1 MRLDGPQEPG
11 PRPRASLGSGPT
23 APPAPVPP
31 AAALARPGP
40 CAAAAHALR
49 RHQHVHGAASGQVH
63 QGPARLP
70 VCGLPLPFRK
80 KTLQEIIIPH
90 HQATRSPSKPAC
102 PSAAPGTGLESRSPK
117 SGLLPSSRKLR
128 PDSCLCRS
136 LPLEDQISLLKGA
149 TIEIC
154 HIALNTTFCL
164 QSQHFL
170 CGPLRYAIEDGADGD
185 MVLDSRGVCPC
196 GVAGGKV
203 TRGSSACLFHSG
215 VSERVLRAAL
225 SLPRSRETT
234 AAPGARVCALGRHGS
249 LLSR

>member
-1 MRLDGPQEPG
+1 MAHRVPGGWSEGRVAALEMRLDGPQEPG

-102 PSAAPGTGLESRSPK
+102 PSACPRHRPGVS
-117 SGLLPSSRKLR
+117 
-128 PDSCLCRS
+128 
-136 LPLEDQISLLKGA
+136 
-149 TIEIC
+149 
-154 HIALNTTFCL
+154 
-164 QSQHFL
+164 QSQVRA
-170 CGPLRYAIEDGADGD
+170 PA
-185 MVLDSRGVCPC
+185 VL
-196 GVAGGKV
+196 
-203 TRGSSACLFHSG
+203 
-215 VSERVLRAAL
+215 SEAQA
-225 SLPRSRETT
+225 
-234 AAPGARVCALGRHGS
+234 
-249 LLSR
+249 